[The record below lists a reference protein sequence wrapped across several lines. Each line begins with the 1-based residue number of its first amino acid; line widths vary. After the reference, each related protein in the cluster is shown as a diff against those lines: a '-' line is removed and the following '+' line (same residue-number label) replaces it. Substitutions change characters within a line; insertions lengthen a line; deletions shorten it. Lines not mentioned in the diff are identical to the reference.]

1 MLFCEDVIRRTLK
14 QRCQESQSISP
25 EACLFNVRN
34 NFKKK
39 AMMKMM
45 NRTRLIGSIAIDN
58 RENNILILFN
68 NTYFCSALDTGTY
81 L

>member
-1 MLFCEDVIRRTLK
+1 MTNNNN
-14 QRCQESQSISP
+14 
-25 EACLFNVRN
+25 NVRN
-34 NFKKK
+34 NNNNKK

-45 NRTRLIGSIAIDN
+45 KMMNGTRLIGSIAIDN